1 MALFTLA
8 EVQNLGLDDL
18 QAGLAET
25 VITVSDFLGVLPV
38 MPVAGNAYVFNREK
52 TGIDGQL
59 IAADGTITDSSA
71 LDIDRVS
78 LALQGISGQYDITGL
93 TQAQG
98 VGANAGN
105 DPEVIANQAAAKGIA
120 RKFNSLVI
128 GGTVGANQ
136 FDGLVAAVESVPF
149 AAQLVDAAGVALS
162 FAMIDDAKSRVVSKG
177 SQVDFL
183 MGNAKTENKIKA
195 LLRASG
201 GVTTLELNGK
211 YFVSY
216 DGVPFIRNDY
226 AADGYLFAGNFE
238 EGTKDGVALVVPQG
252 DIFRM
257 DAPIVLEAKDATR
270 YRMKMYGSLAIHNI
284 RGLSAVKAFI

>member
-8 EVQNLGLDDL
+8 EASNVGLDDL
-18 QAGLAET
+18 QVGLAET
-25 VITVSDFLGVLPV
+25 VITVSDFLGQLPV

-78 LALQGISGQYDITGL
+78 LALQGISGQFDVTGL

-98 VGANAGN
+98 AGANAGN
-105 DPEVIANQAAAKGIA
+105 DPEVVASQNAAKGIA
-120 RKFNSLVI
+120 RKFNALALA
-128 GGTVGANQ
+128 GTVRANQ
-136 FDGLVAAVESVPF
+136 FDGLTAAVESVAF
-149 AAQLVDAAGVALS
+149 ASQLVDAAGAALS
-162 FAMIDDAKSRVVSKG
+162 FSLIDDAKSRVVSKG

-195 LLRASG
+195 LLRAAG
-201 GVTTLELNGK
+201 GVTTIELNGK
-211 YFVSY
+211 YFVAY

-226 AADGYLFAGNFE
+226 AADDYLYAGNFE
-238 EGTKDGVALVVPQG
+238 EGAKEGVALVVPQG

-284 RGLSAVKAFI
+284 KGLSAVKAFI